1 MIYMPHWIPIL
12 EVLLLHARHGN
23 KVCTREKTPK
33 KGAMNSCAHTSAL
46 TTKCLSAPS
55 DRLLAPRRP
64 LKTPAVRGCK
74 WREKTEKVRFQLQGD
89 RLILAPPCYKTEKFH
104 DLGDAALAPTYAGA
118 DGVFE
123 GD

>member
-1 MIYMPHWIPIL
+1 MIYVPHWILIL

-33 KGAMNSCAHTSAL
+33 KGAMNSCVRTSAL

-64 LKTPAVRGCK
+64 LKTPAERGCK
-74 WREKTEKVRFQLQGD
+74 WGEETVRFQLRGD
-89 RLILAPPCYKTEKFH
+89 GLILAPPCYKTERFY
-104 DLGDAALAPTYAGA
+104 DLGDAALAPTHAGA

>member
-1 MIYMPHWIPIL
+1 MGTKF
-12 EVLLLHARHGN
+12 ARG
-23 KVCTREKTPK
+23 KKTPK

-64 LKTPAVRGCK
+64 LKTPAVRGYK
-74 WREKTEKVRFQLQGD
+74 WREKTEKVRFQLRGD
-89 RLILAPPCYKTEKFH
+89 RLILAPPCFKSEKFY
-104 DLGDAALAPTYAGA
+104 DLGDAALAPTHAGA